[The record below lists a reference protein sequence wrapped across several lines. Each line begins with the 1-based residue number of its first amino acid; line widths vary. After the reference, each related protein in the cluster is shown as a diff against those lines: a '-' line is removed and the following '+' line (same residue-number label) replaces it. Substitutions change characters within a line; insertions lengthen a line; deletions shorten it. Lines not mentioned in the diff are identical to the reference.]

1 MPSLT
6 NVKLKSKLSNMNQGI
21 ENSQKQRSEFPRRWW
36 EFPLTL
42 LVTVL
47 IALVGWSY
55 TGYLSSERDRI
66 NKQREVTTQYLIEA
80 YRQIEIVCARDN
92 KEDISI
98 AMIQGLE
105 SAIADIQLFGSVKQI
120 ELARRVVKEI
130 ENASYSDPRYLLIE
144 LRTSLRSEL
153 ELEALSTDSS
163 DIMHFRIWETFPD
176 SEKNDSL

>member
-1 MPSLT
+1 
-6 NVKLKSKLSNMNQGI
+6 MNQVI
-21 ENSQKQRSEFPRRWW
+21 ENSQKQRAELPRRWW
-36 EFPLTL
+36 ELPLTL
-42 LVTVL
+42 AVTVVLAL
-47 IALVGWSY
+47 IGLWWTDS
-55 TGYLSSERDRI
+55 LSREQDRM
-66 NKQREVTTQYLIEA
+66 NKQREVTTKYLIEA
-80 YRQIEIVCARDN
+80 YRQIEIICARDK

-120 ELARRVVKEI
+120 ELARRFVKEI

-144 LRTSLRSEL
+144 LRKSLRSEL
-153 ELEALSTDSS
+153 KLESLSTDSS